1 MWGCQTL
8 KHHVI
13 IGSMNNAIGIEL
25 GRKIKSF
32 RRKRGITQEQ
42 LAELIVTSYKY
53 IQRIEGKT
61 PPDVRLSTIVRLA
74 KALKVKPAE
83 LLKF

>member
-1 MWGCQTL
+1 
-8 KHHVI
+8 
-13 IGSMNNAIGIEL
+13 MNTFAGIKL
-25 GRKIKSF
+25 GRKIKDL

-42 LAELIVTSYKY
+42 LAELVVTSYKY
-53 IQRIEGKT
+53 IQRIEGKN
-61 PPDVRLSTIVRLA
+61 PPDIRLTTIIRLA